1 MELKEVREGIIV
13 RCIQRLDELLRDVRE
28 AAVVLGNNELL
39 EKVEQAST
47 CIKRDIVFAAS
58 LYVQDENLIN
68 DEDLED
74 LEGFTLDS
82 FS

>member
-58 LYVQDENLIN
+58 LYVQDENLTN